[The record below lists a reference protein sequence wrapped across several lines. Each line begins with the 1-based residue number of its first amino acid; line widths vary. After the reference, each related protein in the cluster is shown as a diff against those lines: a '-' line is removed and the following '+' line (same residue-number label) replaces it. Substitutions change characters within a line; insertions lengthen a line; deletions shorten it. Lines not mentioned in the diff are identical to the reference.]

1 MSIVEPEANEQTAEP
16 EQVSTPSPAPVPT
29 PAPDAP
35 QAASPAGLS
44 DAQAATG
51 SDSAPDP
58 VAPSP
63 ESDAFGPLPTGIVV
77 PDGFDWDVVFAMSPE
92 NAVRLLTDSDDL
104 AALDDAADW
113 LFRFFAARKEMA
125 A

>member
-29 PAPDAP
+29 PALDAP

-44 DAQAATG
+44 DAQDADVE
-51 SDSAPDP
+51 DSAPSTS
-58 VAPSP
+58 APSP
-63 ESDAFGPLPTGIVV
+63 GIVV

-92 NAVRLLTDSDDL
+92 AAVSLLTDPDDL

-113 LFRFFAARKEMA
+113 LHRFFTARKEQNT
-125 A
+125 